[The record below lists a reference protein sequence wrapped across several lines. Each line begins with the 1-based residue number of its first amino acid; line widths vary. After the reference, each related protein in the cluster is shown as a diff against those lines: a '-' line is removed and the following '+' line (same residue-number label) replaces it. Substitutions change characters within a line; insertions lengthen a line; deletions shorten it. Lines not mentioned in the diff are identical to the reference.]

1 MESTISPR
9 AVALLVENLN
19 EQAHDADLW
28 PSPTFR
34 PSTTSQEV
42 EEALA
47 EFHEER
53 DSHYDWLRSV
63 ARWLRY
69 SIGEGAWAE
78 VADTV
83 EQLVYGEALHACLI
97 DIIYG
102 NHLCECGTGHFAED
116 SLGLPVDE
124 CRMCGRAWI

>member
-19 EQAHDADLW
+19 AQAHEADLW

-69 SIGEGAWAE
+69 SIGEGSWVE

-83 EQLVYGEALHACLI
+83 EQLIDGTPPHACLI

-102 NHLCECGTGHFAED
+102 NHLCECGAGIFVED